1 MGNSYNI
8 GRILGLVKTLQID
21 LDLIENLCINEESME
36 YREKTGKRLVKEAN
50 ERLSEIYKIADELEL
65 I

>member
-1 MGNSYNI
+1 MSNAYNI
-8 GRILGLVKTLQID
+8 GRILGLVRTLQTD
-21 LDLIENLCINEESME
+21 LDLIENLCINEESMK

-50 ERLSEIYKIADELEL
+50 ERLGEIYKIADELEL

>member
-1 MGNSYNI
+1 MTNSYNI
-8 GRILGLVKTLQID
+8 GRILGLVKTLEID
-21 LDLIENLCINEESME
+21 LKLIEDNCINEEVKK
-36 YREKTGKRLVKEAN
+36 YRERTGKRLVKEAN